1 MSEKSRFN
9 FNFQEDGPTP
19 PCGKK
24 CPDRTA
30 GCAVSCEKWR
40 AYVAERNANY
50 ARRVKEFSS
59 KGLTEASVRK
69 LHNRLVQEEYM
80 KKRKRK

>member
-19 PCGKK
+19 PCGRK

-30 GCAVSCEKWR
+30 GCAVSCEKWKV
-40 AYVAERNANY
+40 YVAERNANY
-50 ARRVKEFSS
+50 AKRMTEYTR
-59 KGLTEASVRK
+59 KGPTDASVRK
-69 LHNRLVQEEYM
+69 FNNRLIQEEYM
-80 KKRKRK
+80 KKQKRK